1 MNRYWENAFHKDTLI
16 LPAIILKIVSFH
28 DFSLKAAWTN
38 CSMSILSNCFDI
50 SVFQIHQNV
59 ISKQIINKNKN
70 LFCIKNQKI
79 SRHLAANRSRINS
92 TLSNVFIFR
101 FCNLMYLFAKR
112 SQQICSCDYG
122 IPNVNNNLPFR
133 WCFSLHQK
141 SSTAFTGTN
150 LM

>member
-1 MNRYWENAFHKDTLI
+1 MPEEPTIDSESSPRKD
-16 LPAIILKIVSFH
+16 LKNDMDIALTSSATSRLTKYKSG
-28 DFSLKAAWTN
+28 DFFNKY
-38 CSMSILSNCFDI
+38 CSMSVLSNCFDI

-59 ISKQIINKNKN
+59 ISKQIINKDKN

-79 SRHLAANRSRINS
+79 SRHLAANWSRINS

-133 WCFSLHQK
+133 
-141 SSTAFTGTN
+141 
-150 LM
+150 